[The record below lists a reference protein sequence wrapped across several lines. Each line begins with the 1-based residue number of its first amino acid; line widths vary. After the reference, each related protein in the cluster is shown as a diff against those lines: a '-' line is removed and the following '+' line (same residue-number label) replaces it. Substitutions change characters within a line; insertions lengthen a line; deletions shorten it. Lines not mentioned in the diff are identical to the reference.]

1 MGKSKRF
8 YSKRMKRQKLMKQAA
23 LERIHELVK
32 MADEIFPENS
42 MLAHRYIQL
51 ARKLAMAT
59 KIRFPLEYHHKVC
72 HSCKHWLRI
81 GYNVRY
87 RIGHI
92 KNYASYL
99 TVTCLDCGHTTR
111 YLFKGPA
118 CRNLRWIN
126 GKDIKS
132 QNSKNSKKSGN
143 KLNSITN

>member
-1 MGKSKRF
+1 MGKSKRY

-32 MADEIFPENS
+32 MADEIFPKNS
-42 MLAHRYIQL
+42 ILANRYIQL

-59 KIRFPLEYHHKVC
+59 KISFPSEYHHKVC
-72 HSCKHWLRI
+72 HSCKRWLRI
-81 GYNVRY
+81 AYNVRY

-99 TVTCLDCGHTTR
+99 TVTCLNCGHTTR

-126 GKDIKS
+126 EKDKITQNPTKS
-132 QNSKNSKKSGN
+132 INSTNSKNSGN
-143 KLNSITN
+143 